1 MSKEA
6 KLELEGKTYTLPI
19 LTGSEGEKAV
29 DVSTLRATTGHI
41 TIDDGYGNTGSC
53 VSKVTFIDG
62 DQGILR
68 YRGIPI
74 EDLAKESN
82 FIETAYLIIYGE
94 LPNVAQLK
102 FFSDLLA
109 GHQFLHEDMKY
120 HFEGFPTGAHPMAI
134 LSSMIN
140 AASCFDEGLMNWQ
153 WGKMKQFDVYVAK
166 LISQVRTIAAYSY
179 RKSHGLPLIY
189 PKQSYKYTAMVRTC
203 EINFATYTSNCFI
216 LPHCQFIKPSSKQ
229 LAALIIEDR
238 IAIGCAPVGK
248 PSK

>member
-6 KLELEGKTYTLPI
+6 KLELDGKIFTLPTI
-19 LTGSEGEKAV
+19 EGSEGEKAV
-29 DVSTLRATTGHI
+29 DVSSLRATTGYI
-41 TIDDGYGNTGSC
+41 TLDDGYGNTGSC

-62 DQGILR
+62 DKGILR

-74 EDLAKESN
+74 EDLAENSN

-94 LPNVAQLK
+94 LPNRAQLK
-102 FFSDLLA
+102 KFSDVLA

-140 AASCFDEGLMNWQ
+140 AASCFDEGLMNWK
-153 WGKMKQFDVYVAK
+153 WGRTKQFDLYVAK

-189 PKQSYKYTAMVRTC
+189 PKQTYNC
-203 EINFATYTSNCFI
+203 LLYTSRC
-216 LPHCQFIKPSSKQ
+216 
-229 LAALIIEDR
+229 
-238 IAIGCAPVGK
+238 V
-248 PSK
+248 